1 MPVDFEWIF
10 QISAVIVVFILG
22 CMAWA
27 VWKEEDSD
35 AQNNN
40 FGGFDNE

>member
-1 MPVDFEWIF
+1 MPADFGWIF

-22 CMAWA
+22 CMTWA
-27 VWKEEDSD
+27 IRKEDSD

>member
-1 MPVDFEWIF
+1 MPVDFAWVF
-10 QISAVIVVFILG
+10 PISAVIVVFILG
-22 CMAWA
+22 CMVWA
-27 VWKEEDSD
+27 VWKTDSG